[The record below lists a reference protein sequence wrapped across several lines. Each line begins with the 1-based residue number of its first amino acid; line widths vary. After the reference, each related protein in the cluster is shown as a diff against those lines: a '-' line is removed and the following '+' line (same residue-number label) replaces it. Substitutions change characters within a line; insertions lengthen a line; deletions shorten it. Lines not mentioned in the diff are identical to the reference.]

1 MKLVEDILAKVEH
14 LPGMPAIVQQILITV
29 NDPDF
34 EFRDVVKL
42 VRMDQ
47 GITADVLRICNSP
60 YYGLHTKMSSLE
72 QAISYLGANQI
83 VEIVLSS
90 KVVGHYK
97 KAQYGYRL
105 PQGELWRHSMATALL
120 SQKIGERLKFGDL
133 PTLFTGALLHDLG
146 KLILSEYVGEQFDEI
161 EALVRD
167 HNMSFVEAERKVLGV
182 DHALLG
188 AAVAR
193 KWNLPEPISYAI
205 AFHHNVDRANT
216 HKEIVRLVCL
226 SNLMVVHFGIGS
238 GAQGLAA
245 PVPPDLLKD
254 VGLKTRDLDKLSLD
268 LKDILDQADDLLNM
282 AR

>member
-1 MKLVEDILAKVEH
+1 MKLVEDILAQVEH
-14 LPGMPAIVQQILITV
+14 LPGMPAVVQQILATV
-29 NDPDF
+29 SDPEF
-34 EFRDVVKL
+34 ELQDVVNL

-60 YYGLHTKMSSLE
+60 YYGLHTEMSSLE

-105 PQGELWRHSMATALL
+105 PQGDLWRHSMATALL
-120 SQKIGERLKFGDL
+120 SQKIGERLRFGDL
-133 PTLFTGALLHDLG
+133 PTLFTGCLLHDLG

-161 EALVRD
+161 ESLVRD
-167 HNMSFVEAERKVLGV
+167 QNMPFVQAERKVLGV

-193 KWNLPEPISYAI
+193 KWNLPEAISYAI
-205 AFHHNVDRANT
+205 AFHHSVERAAK
-216 HKEIVRLVCL
+216 HQEIVRLVCL

-245 PVPPDLLKD
+245 PVPQDLLKD
-254 VGLKTRDLDKLSLD
+254 VGLKSRDVDKLSLE

>member
-1 MKLVEDILAKVEH
+1 VKLVEDILAKVDH
-14 LPGMPAIVQQILITV
+14 LPGMPAIVQQILATV
-29 NDPDF
+29 SEPDF
-34 EFRDVVKL
+34 EFQKVVDL
-42 VRMDQ
+42 VRLDQ

-72 QAISYLGANQI
+72 QAIAYLGANQI

-90 KVVGHYK
+90 KVVGHFK

-105 PQGELWRHSMATALL
+105 PKGELWRHSMATALL
-120 SQKIGERLKFGDL
+120 AQKIGERLKFADL
-133 PTLFTGALLHDLG
+133 PTLFTAALLHDLG

-161 EALVRD
+161 EDLVKN
-167 HNMSFVEAERKVLGV
+167 HGMSFVEAERKVLGV

-193 KWNLPEPISYAI
+193 KWNLPEPITYAI
-205 AFHHNVDRANT
+205 AFHHNLEPAKKHRD
-216 HKEIVRLVCL
+216 IVLLVSL
-226 SNLMVVHFGIGS
+226 ANLMVVHLGIGS

-245 PVPPDLLKD
+245 PVPQSLLQE
-254 VGLKTRDLDKLSLD
+254 VGLKSRDLDKISLE
-268 LKDILDQADDLLNM
+268 LKDILDQADELLSL

>member
-14 LPGMPAIVQQILITV
+14 LPGIPAVVQQILATV
-29 NDPDF
+29 SDPEF
-34 EFRDVVKL
+34 ELQDVVNL

-60 YYGLHTKMSSLE
+60 YYGLHTEMSSLE

-120 SQKIGERLKFGDL
+120 SQKIGERVRFGDL

-146 KLILSEYVGEQFDEI
+146 KLILSEYVGEKFDEI
-161 EALVRD
+161 ESLVRD
-167 HNMSFVEAERKVLGV
+167 HDMPFVQAERKVLGV

-188 AAVAR
+188 AAIAR
-193 KWNLPEPISYAI
+193 KWNLPEAISYAV
-205 AFHHNVDRANT
+205 AFHHNVDRANK

-226 SNLMVVHFGIGS
+226 ANLMVVHFGVGS

-245 PVPPDLLKD
+245 PVPQGLIKD
-254 VGLKTRDLDKLSLD
+254 VGLKSRDLDKFSLE
-268 LKDILDQADDLLNM
+268 LKDILDQADELLNL
-282 AR
+282 AS

>member
-14 LPGMPAIVQQILITV
+14 LPGIPVIVQKILVTV

-34 EFRDVVKL
+34 DFQEVVEL
-42 VRMDQ
+42 VRLDQ
-47 GITADVLRICNSP
+47 GITAEVLRICNSP

-72 QAISYLGANQI
+72 QAIAYLGANQV

-90 KVVGHYK
+90 KVVGHFK
-97 KAQYGYRL
+97 KPQYGYRL
-105 PQGELWRHSMATALL
+105 AKGELWRHSMATALL
-120 SQKIGERLKFGDL
+120 AQRIGERLKYHDL

-146 KLILSEYVGEQFDEI
+146 KLILSEYVSEDFEKI
-161 EALVRD
+161 ETLVKE
-167 HNMSFVEAERKVLGV
+167 HGMSFVEAERQVLGL

-193 KWNLPEPISYAI
+193 KWNLPEPITHAI
-205 AFHHNVDRANT
+205 AFHHNLEPAKKHRGIA
-216 HKEIVRLVCL
+216 RLVAL
-226 SNLMVVHFGIGS
+226 ANLLVVHLGIGS

-245 PVPPDLLKD
+245 TVPPDLLKE
-254 VGLKTRDLDKLSLD
+254 VGLKTKDLDKLSLE
-268 LKDILDQADDLLNM
+268 LKDILDNADDLLNM